1 MTPLERIAHDVIC
14 IVKYGKTGGSAN
26 STDVKRV
33 AEYLDR
39 MRPLPEQPKTLPKIA
54 IPKPAVAQP
63 PKIAIPKPAVVQQ
76 PKIVLPTIRLPGR

>member
-26 STDVKRV
+26 ATDVKRV

-39 MRPLPEQPKTLPKIA
+39 MRPLPEQPKIA
-54 IPKPAVAQP
+54 IQ
-63 PKIAIPKPAVVQQ
+63 KPAVVEP
-76 PKIVLPTIRLPGR
+76 PKIVLPTIRLPGA

>member
-54 IPKPAVAQP
+54 IPKPAV
-63 PKIAIPKPAVVQQ
+63 VQQ